1 MNSASGHQL
10 AKSFDL
16 HQDAAAGG
24 QGGVS
29 SRPRLA
35 RWFGAL
41 TGFGEGAPGRVRLHT
56 VSLIRW
62 VAVIGQLFTILFV
75 HFSLGIALPL
85 ATLLPAVALSA
96 LVNLMLGLGLK
107 ATTRLPERSAA
118 ALFSFDIVQL
128 CYLLALTGGVQNPF
142 AALLLVPVALAAVT
156 LDIRSAMAITA
167 LSLVGIAVLALA
179 AGALPWRDGGLTLP
193 ALYRVAGWAALS
205 LGTMLIAV
213 FAWSV
218 AEEARQRSE
227 ALTATQLALAREQQ
241 LSALGGQAAAVAHL
255 LGTPLATINIIA
267 KELVRELPDGSPLS
281 EEAADLLTQAKRCRE
296 LLAGLGKRA
305 DEDGHQTFTRAPF
318 TSLLEHI
325 AAAHARPGVEVAVR
339 LEPGDETGEPNVAL
353 TPELRHSLAN
363 LIDNAIQFAASQVLI
378 VLRPSRNFLSLVIQ
392 DDGPGFPAEVLDWLG
407 EPFLSTR
414 REEGGLGLGIFIANT
429 LLARTGAKVHFDN
442 TPQGARVSLSWP
454 TQYLER
460 AFGETNHDGR
470 RH

>member
-1 MNSASGHQL
+1 MLNRTSEPRSL
-10 AKSFDL
+10 A
-16 HQDAAAGG
+16 
-24 QGGVS
+24 
-29 SRPRLA
+29 RRLA
-35 RWFGAL
+35 EIS
-41 TGFGEGAPGRVRLHT
+41 GFGDGAPGRLMLHT
-56 VSLIRW
+56 VSLTRW

-75 HFSLGIALPL
+75 YFSLGIALPL
-85 ATLLPAVALSA
+85 AALLPAVALSA
-96 LVNLMLGLGLK
+96 FVNLALGLGLK

-118 ALFSFDIVQL
+118 ALFAFDIGQL
-128 CYLLALTGGVQNPF
+128 CYLLLLTGGVQNPF
-142 AALLLVPVALAAVT
+142 SALLLVPIALAAVT
-156 LDIRSAMAITA
+156 LDFRSTIGITA
-167 LSLVGIAVLALA
+167 LALLGISVLAVA
-179 AGALPWRDGGLTLP
+179 AGPLPWRDGFLSLP
-193 ALYRVAGWAALS
+193 TLYRVAGWAALS

-218 AEEARQRSE
+218 AEEARQRTE

-267 KELVRELPDGSPLS
+267 KELVRELPDGSPLA

-305 DEDGHQTFTRAPF
+305 DDDAQQNFTRAPF

-325 AAAHARPGVEVAVR
+325 AAEFARPGIDLKVR
-339 LEPGDETGEPNVAL
+339 LDGSDDVAEPLVAL

-363 LIDNAIQFAASQVLI
+363 LIDNALQFARSEVEI
-378 VLRPSRNFLSLVIQ
+378 TLRPTRAELVLVIQ

-414 REEGGLGLGIFIANT
+414 REQGGLGLGIFIANT

-442 TPQGARVSLSWP
+442 TWRGARVTLSWP
-454 TQYLER
+454 AHRLER
-460 AFGETNHDGR
+460 AFGDLHHDGR
-470 RH
+470 RP